1 MKDTR
6 LLDKF
11 NEAKQIL
18 CRYDYYIHIAKKILR
33 LTNGE
38 RKNTVGRVAC
48 GTSALPKKY

>member
-18 CRYDYYIHIAKKILR
+18 CRYDPIEKQFAEILKVSRQSVSNTRSTRILR
-33 LTNGE
+33 
-38 RKNTVGRVAC
+38 
-48 GTSALPKKY
+48 KKMRDIA